1 MKLFVYHAE
10 HRCAPCRDMH
20 ARIDEALATFA
31 SQTGL
36 DGRSFVEYIDV
47 DANPEL
53 APADMTVVPHLF
65 IDGVINHHG
74 RISSDAV
81 LGLLNLAV
89 LREEVNFPPFK
100 DEFSA
105 DAPSGPVV
113 FYRTYS
119 RRKPD
124 NSRESYA
131 EMVERVIDDIVD
143 LGELGAEDDALVRT
157 MAEQQHALPSG
168 RWLWVGGT
176 EWIKSNQNYSG
187 AYNCTN
193 TTVNDPEVF
202 GLMMELAMMGSGTGA
217 ILEQDQVAKLPP
229 VMRRLTLKL
238 ASLPWA
244 MVLAV
249 TTAPL

>member
-10 HRCAPCRDMH
+10 HRCAPCQDMH

-36 DGRSFVEYIDV
+36 DGRSFVEYVDV

-89 LREEVNFPPFK
+89 LGDVNFPPFK
-100 DEFSA
+100 PEFS
-105 DAPSGPVV
+105 DEAPSGPIV

-119 RRKPD
+119 RRKED
-124 NSRESYA
+124 NARESYA

-157 MAEQQHALPSG
+157 MAEQQHALPLWSLALG
-168 RWLWVGGT
+168 RWRW
-176 EWIKSNQNYSG
+176 WIKSNQNYSG

-193 TTVNDPEVF
+193 TTVNDPR
-202 GLMMELAMMGSGTGA
+202 GLRSDDGTGHDGLRHRRHPRA
-217 ILEQDQVAKLPP
+217 GPGRQAALSPCVA
-229 VMRRLTLKL
+229 
-238 ASLPWA
+238 
-244 MVLAV
+244 
-249 TTAPL
+249 